1 VEAAVV
7 VALISSG
14 ASLAVAAGTAI
25 WTSRQQNSLE
35 LLKRRLDREDK
46 EEEQRLGAR
55 AQLARYRVPLID
67 AASDLGHRIDT
78 IRHGQFLA
86 YLEGDHPRRDAALL
100 STVYRLARYFGTLE
114 ILYERV
120 NYLKFERDQDTRAAA
135 AALADIGRTFASDR
149 YDRAGPFY
157 TSRLMVWREEQRAMG
172 EIVRR
177 DDDDAGDHCV
187 GFATFATNA
196 AGPDARWFET
206 FMRDLQAGDAA
217 SSERLKLLQGKLANL
232 VRMLDDEGRYS
243 DTSSAPTWMT
253 RA

>member
-1 VEAAVV
+1 MEAALV

-14 ASLAVAAGTAI
+14 SSLAVAAGTAL

-35 LLKRRLDREDK
+35 LLKRRLDRENK
-46 EEEQRLGAR
+46 EKERRLDTR

-67 AASDLGHRIDT
+67 AASDLGHRIDNV
-78 IRHGQFLA
+78 RHGQFLA

-120 NYLKFERDQDTRAAA
+120 NYLKFERDEDTRAVA

-172 EIVRR
+172 EVVRR
-177 DDDDAGDHCV
+177 DGDDIGDHCV
-187 GFATFATNA
+187 GFATFAANA
-196 AGPDARWFET
+196 TGPDARWFAT
-206 FMRDLQAGDAA
+206 FIRDLQADEAA
-217 SSERLKLLQGKLANL
+217 GSKRLKMLEGKLANL
-232 VRMLDDEGRYS
+232 VRMLDDEGRYT
-243 DTSSAPTWMT
+243 DASSQPGWMR